1 MEKQHGKKPNSNG
14 ELLEMNEGGDTIK
27 QKFLRNNIAPLQTQP
42 VPNPMAKGHYFH
54 NMVELL
60 WLDGTSMFGC
70 QICGQMTPTRA
81 QMSIHVGTHN
91 PANAIKRTK
100 RKYKKRTE
108 RLTTDKAI
116 SKVDK
121 LISDLEAERDYY
133 KALARKYAKQ
143 LNTLKDLFSVDKELL

>member
-1 MEKQHGKKPNSNG
+1 MEK
-14 ELLEMNEGGDTIK
+14 GGDTINT
-27 QKFLRNNIAPLQTQP
+27 QFLRNGIAPLQTQP
-42 VPNPMAKGHYFH
+42 VANPMVKGAYFT

-60 WLDGTSMFGC
+60 YLDGTTLFGC
-70 QICGQMTPTRA
+70 LKCGSTTTNRPS
-81 QMSIHVGTHN
+81 MSIHIGTHN

-100 RKYKKRTE
+100 RKYNKRSE